1 LFKFCYGYSS
11 DRKKKEKK
19 NEKMII
25 KKKGLLQL
33 YESQYLVRIHAV
45 SNLAADRTDSR
56 ERSLE
61 RRRMELCIPPTLTT
75 DVIING

>member
-1 LFKFCYGYSS
+1 MDTHQIEK
-11 DRKKKEKK
+11 RKKKS
-19 NEKMII
+19 EKMI

-33 YESQYLVRIHAV
+33 YESRYLVRIHAV